1 MNIRFQ
7 AIKRLVFASAL
18 ASGLISSGVAAS
30 AQTTT
35 APASAGA
42 TTVSM
47 STVDTKA
54 GRQMAL
60 QQADAEARRVEFRNL
75 GTSL

>member
-7 AIKRLVFASAL
+7 AIKRLAFASAL
-18 ASGLISSGVAAS
+18 ASALISTGVAAS

-35 APASAGA
+35 APASASA

-47 STVDTKA
+47 ATVGAKA
-54 GRQMAL
+54 ARQMAL
-60 QQADAEARRVEFRNL
+60 QQADADARRVEFRNL